1 MELQVLK
8 GGAELIR
15 KLKPIL
21 YVENDR
27 KEKATEL
34 VRYIDSIGYDMYAHN
49 PRLFNPN
56 NYFKNSENVFGEIVS
71 GNMLCMPKGTPVTGL
86 PRVAVP

>member
-1 MELQVLK
+1 VLK

-27 KEKATEL
+27 AAKSTA
-34 VRYIDSIGYDMYAHN
+34 D
-49 PRLFNPN
+49 P
-56 NYFKNSENVFGEIVS
+56 
-71 GNMLCMPKGTPVTGL
+71 
-86 PRVAVP
+86 